1 MFYLLF
7 WHKIINKVMEPR
19 AIQKGELFR
28 VDGKY
33 LAVNQFTKDPGSVL
47 DNPSQETEMIFK
59 IIKGPRKDQVASIST
74 DEFYRLQPLKRR
86 DKKRIPDSFF
96 PPGCSTCGTTYPDYR
111 GPGVE
116 CPGCGSIGESFKE
129 WILLREMS
137 AAVLK
142 NPVPTEEGLV
152 DSIDL
157 RFEDYPKGTE
167 EERNILRRLMSRE
180 PYFGQF
186 PGGEKYLVFDGENAD
201 IDVEPSR
208 NPDYIELP
216 SDWWDIAAGYLGNE
230 LVKKPK
236 KLRVYD

>member
-1 MFYLLF
+1 
-7 WHKIINKVMEPR
+7 MEPR

-28 VDGKY
+28 IDGKY
-33 LAVNQFTKDPGSVL
+33 LAVKLFTKDPGSVL

-59 IIKGPRKDQVASIST
+59 IIKGPRKGQQTSIST

-86 DKKRIPDSFF
+86 EKQRLPTSF
-96 PPGCSTCGTTYPDYR
+96 PQGCPTCGTPFPNYR
-111 GPGVE
+111 GPDVE

-129 WILLREMS
+129 WLLLKEM
-137 AAVLK
+137 AWQTLK
-142 NPVPTEEGLV
+142 SPVPTEDGMI

-157 RFEDYPKGTE
+157 RFEDYPKNTE
-167 EERNILRRLMSRE
+167 EERNILRRLMGRE
-180 PYFGQF
+180 PYYGKF

-208 NPDYIELP
+208 NPEYVELP
-216 SDWWDIAAGYLGNE
+216 NDWWDIAAGYLGNE
-230 LVKKPK
+230 LVKKPR